1 MEWKD
6 ITTYSKNDEE
16 RVPSVWNISIGGMRV
31 CVHRHIGYAK
41 DDWLLS
47 TYFPGFFDRK
57 LLQSKDIEKAKYEA
71 LMLVRDR
78 ANEIS
83 GSVTVALMSE
93 DKNEIR

>member
-1 MEWKD
+1 MQWKD
-6 ITTYSKNDEE
+6 ITSYSQNDSE
-16 RVPSVWNISIGGMRV
+16 RVPSVWNISIGGMKV
-31 CVHRHIGYAK
+31 CVHRYTGYAK

-47 TYFPGFFDRK
+47 TYNPGFFDRN
-57 LLQSKDIEKAKYEA
+57 LLKSKDIEKAKHEA

-83 GSVTVALMSE
+83 ANITVALMSE